1 MQRRFQ
7 AITLTIILTLA
18 AGADAAVLYFGTDR
32 LMRLGL
38 GLLLLAPILWA
49 GSRLGVV
56 EHAIGLVSQ
65 TFARRR
71 FHRLRSRV
79 LVLLS
84 EVRRLNWMAV
94 DLAHGVRDQQQTIKE
109 IDAIENHL
117 KDLIGGIRSAAGVA
131 DPYDE
136 DPQEVGD

>member
-1 MQRRFQ
+1 MQRRSQ
-7 AITLTIILTLA
+7 AIILIIILILA
-18 AGADAAVLYFGTDR
+18 TGADAAVLYFETDR
-32 LMRLGL
+32 VLRLSLGL
-38 GLLLLAPILWA
+38 FVLAPILWA

-56 EHAIGLVSQ
+56 EHAIGLVSR

-71 FHRLRSRV
+71 FNRLRSRV

-84 EVRRLNWMAV
+84 EISRLNWMAV